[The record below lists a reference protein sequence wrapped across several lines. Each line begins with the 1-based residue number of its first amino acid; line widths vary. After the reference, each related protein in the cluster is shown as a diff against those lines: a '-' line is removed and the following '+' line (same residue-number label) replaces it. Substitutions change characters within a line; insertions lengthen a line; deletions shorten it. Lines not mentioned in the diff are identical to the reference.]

1 MAKDNGPKI
10 LTDILRYDKEKGK
23 RVKLKDCN
31 LITKFLFNR
40 NDYFLVRKGNT
51 YAVCVSVNDELILLT
66 KEKAVVDGVEV
77 TSGEVIGNF
86 RKGYLKNAITQDK
99 IDLFIKDPMGY
110 CEKYN
115 KTAGQK

>member
-1 MAKDNGPKI
+1 MAKDCGPVM

-23 RVKLKDCN
+23 RVKVKDCS

-40 NDYFLVRKGNT
+40 NDYYLVRKGNT
-51 YAVCVSVNDELILLT
+51 YVICLSVNDELILLT

-77 TSGEVIGNF
+77 TSGEAIGNF
-86 RKGYLKNAITQDK
+86 RKGYLKNGITQDR
-99 IDLFIKDPMGY
+99 IDFFIKDPVGY
-110 CEKYN
+110 CKKYN